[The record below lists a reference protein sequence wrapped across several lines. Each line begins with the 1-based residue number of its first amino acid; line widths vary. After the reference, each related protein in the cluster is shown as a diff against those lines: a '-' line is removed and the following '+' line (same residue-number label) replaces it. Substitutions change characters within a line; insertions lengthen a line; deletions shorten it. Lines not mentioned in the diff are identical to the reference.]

1 MTGPGATAARPRAI
15 FECAQRAFAWAAT
28 GRAARALGLAAVALL
43 AGACAT
49 AQPAA
54 TAAPPA
60 PRVEAPPPPRPVEAP
75 LPEMFESERFILAFA
90 RAGDTAA
97 TLAARHLGDAGKAW
111 MIEDYN
117 GAASFAAGQEVTIP
131 KRDWNRSGVDHTGY
145 QIVPIL
151 VYHNLAPEAKG
162 RMVLAAKSF
171 EEQMRYLKAQGY
183 RVISLR
189 DFIEFGRLGRQLP
202 RRAVVLTFDD
212 GYKAFKT
219 YAHPILKEL
228 GFTATLF
235 VYTDYVGAGR
245 NSLSWPEL
253 RELAAE
259 GFDVQAHSKTHGD
272 LRRIAG
278 ETDAQFAR
286 SMQDELEVPRGLFQ
300 RNLGAPPTTLAYP
313 YGSADEDVVRA
324 VRENGYAAAF
334 TVRREG
340 NPSFV
345 TPLRAHRSQIYSEMS
360 LQDFIKNLEVRH
372 EEKLGEAQ

>member
-1 MTGPGATAARPRAI
+1 MTGRDATAARR
-15 FECAQRAFAWAAT
+15 RFAPGPT
-28 GRAARALGLAAVALL
+28 RALGLAAVALL

-49 AQPAA
+49 AQPAP
-54 TAAPPA
+54 TAPQPA
-60 PRVEAPPPPRPVEAP
+60 PRVDAPPPPRPVEAP
-75 LPEMFESERFILAFA
+75 MPEMFESERFILAFA

-97 TLAARHLGDAGKAW
+97 ALATRHLGDAGKAW
-111 MIEDYN
+111 LIEDYN

-131 KRDWNRSGVDHTGY
+131 KRDWNPSGVDHTGY

-202 RRAVVLTFDD
+202 RRSVVLTFDD

-219 YAHPILKEL
+219 YAHAILKEL

-253 RELAAE
+253 RELAGE
-259 GFDVQAHSKTHGD
+259 GFDIQAHSKTHGD
-272 LRRIAG
+272 LRRTTG
-278 ETDAQFAR
+278 ETDAAFAR
-286 SMQDELEVPRGLFQ
+286 RMQAELEGPRGLFQ

-313 YGSADEDVVRA
+313 YGAADEDVVRA
-324 VRENGYAAAF
+324 VRETGYAAAF

-372 EEKLGEAQ
+372 EEKLGEPQP